1 MFMSDQGHDAEP
13 KQTTP
18 KGLEIPVPTREEWER
33 NMAKVAPKPE
43 PPPSRPDKG

>member
-1 MFMSDQGHDAEP
+1 MTESEQPTQKTQPKSDAEP
-13 KQTTP
+13 I
-18 KGLEIPVPTREEWER
+18 EIPVPTREEWER

>member
-1 MFMSDQGHDAEP
+1 MAETPDKP

-33 NMAKVAPKPE
+33 NMGKVAPPPE
-43 PPPSRPDKG
+43 PAKSDDEPDERD